1 MNNAVHYED
10 ALMVKAAWYYYFENM
25 TQQAIADRLSI
36 SRMRVIKLLETA
48 RQNGVIQ
55 FRLRSDS
62 VGMMQQSRELMQK
75 YHLKD
80 VFIIPEAD
88 QEGQLNE
95 SIARAGAMYV
105 ADRLSENAC
114 INVGYGD
121 TLSRTLNHL
130 ATMVQNPVTCISL
143 TGGVSYYLPN
153 GRSNIFNARLYLM
166 PAPLLASS
174 HEMAAAMRAEA
185 SVSEIIRMAALSS
198 FTLDNYKYLF
208 SGNEDSRKYFMWYKN
223 SLILTLITV
232 VLTLLVCYFI
242 AYGLTMYKFKLQGF
256 LFFLVIATMCVPFEI
271 LMLPL
276 YNEVTSLG
284 IINTRAGVILPG
296 LCGASTIFF
305 FKQYMQSLPKELLDA
320 GRIDGCTEYGISVKI
335 MMPIT
340 KPAFA
345 SMAILCAMGSWNN
358 MLWPMLVFRD
368 TSKFTLQIGLNTLLT
383 PYGNNYNLLIA
394 GSMFGILPIL
404 IIYLIFQRY
413 FVEGMAGAV
422 KS

>member
-1 MNNAVHYED
+1 MH
-10 ALMVKAAWYYYFENM
+10 
-25 TQQAIADRLSI
+25 
-36 SRMRVIKLLETA
+36 
-48 RQNGVIQ
+48 
-55 FRLRSDS
+55 
-62 VGMMQQSRELMQK
+62 
-75 YHLKD
+75 
-80 VFIIPEAD
+80 
-88 QEGQLNE
+88 
-95 SIARAGAMYV
+95 
-105 ADRLSENAC
+105 
-114 INVGYGD
+114 
-121 TLSRTLNHL
+121 
-130 ATMVQNPVTCISL
+130 
-143 TGGVSYYLPN
+143 
-153 GRSNIFNARLYLM
+153 
-166 PAPLLASS
+166 
-174 HEMAAAMRAEA
+174 
-185 SVSEIIRMAALSS
+185 
-198 FTLDNYKYLF
+198 LDNYKYLF

-413 FVEGMAGAV
+413 LIDGMTSGAV
-422 KS
+422 KG